1 MDNNR
6 MSTADML
13 QYCEEALAWQDFGPI
28 DIFFFESVKKILLG
42 QCSALEEPED
52 VIDDLMGIERPV
64 RDVELEPEYG
74 KYADIYYGEE
84 GDDDIPDYSRSK
96 EDEAFDS
103 VLSGEGFFD
112 QEASAEKQADTSAA
126 GGKASPAAASG
137 YTETSGGAYTLSD
150 GSGFTQ
156 SNESAYTLN
165 ESTESVST
173 GENAGPDETDEVLAE
188 IEAALKQSAAQAA
201 APAQTAPAPAK
212 PAAPTAPSK
221 PAAPPSVNITVGSE
235 TANMVESEFNDL
247 KDTLAAAAAAAEKSM
262 QKK

>member
-1 MDNNR
+1 MGGLRSDR
-6 MSTADML
+6 
-13 QYCEEALAWQDFGPI
+13 YI
-28 DIFFFESVKKILLG
+28 FFESVKKILLG
-42 QCSALEEPED
+42 QCSALEENED

-96 EDEAFDS
+96 ADEAFDS

-112 QEASAEKQADTSAA
+112 QEAA
-126 GGKASPAAASG
+126 GGKQSKTAGEASAPAAASG
-137 YTETSGGAYTLSD
+137 YTESSEGAYTLSD

-156 SNESAYTLN
+156 STDGAYTFS
-165 ESTESVST
+165 EATAAVST
-173 GENAGPDETDEVLAE
+173 VSAEAQAEVSEAADTTEEVLAE
-188 IEAALKQSAAQAA
+188 IEAAIKQSSRPAA
-201 APAQTAPAPAK
+201 APAKA
-212 PAAPTAPSK
+212 AAPPK
-221 PAAPPSVNITVGSE
+221 PLTPPSVNITVGSE
-235 TANMVESEFNDL
+235 TANMVESEFNDM